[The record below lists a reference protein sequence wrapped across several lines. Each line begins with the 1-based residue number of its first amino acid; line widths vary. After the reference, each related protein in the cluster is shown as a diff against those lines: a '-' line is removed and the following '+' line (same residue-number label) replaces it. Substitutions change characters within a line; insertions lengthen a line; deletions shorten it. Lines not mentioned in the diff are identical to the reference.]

1 MLTILRDPSG
11 ITGREVH
18 AFDSGLTLQQNIQ
31 RAMPEGGADCEVY
44 INGQR
49 VDPLTDARLDLPPGA
64 DDLVTVAHRPRGFD
78 PVTWAYIISAVLT
91 VAAYAS
97 APKVPGE
104 TVLNESPNN
113 KLTGQTNIARTYQGI
128 PDVYG
133 YRRVWPDLI
142 QPSVVQYVDNVK
154 YVTEWLCVS
163 RGKGTV
169 EAIQYA
175 DTPITDIDGA
185 SPFIYEPASGPSPY
199 PELNTTTL
207 TDVLEA
213 FATPDVNG
221 QELPFAVTFAGPIE
235 RVGLITYVSG
245 DSWTFRFTDSSA
257 FAGIKALPTGTSMSV
272 STPVGSSGVEDF
284 DATFDLV
291 GYTVSG
297 GFLTFSMTRT
307 AGVMPSLSAGGSYE
321 SVLYVAPASGAPPA
335 TVVRG
340 PFTLPAEC
348 DSIRFNLAFLRG
360 LKGAA
365 EIKAEWWKIDSAGVE
380 VSGTRESRTYES
392 GDPDEFAAD
401 SFDQQF
407 FTRDIT
413 PAAGLGRYRIQFE
426 RVNATSTD
434 GVDVAKLEG
443 VFALRRYATKV
454 LPGVTVVKVT
464 TKATAQ
470 ATGFS
475 DRKFN
480 LRWTRHVRQIDSTTL
495 SASRNFA
502 RAMVHLW
509 CVAGEPVGQL
519 DTDTL
524 TAINAEGIDADL
536 LRFDGTFDDAQMSLG
551 DRLQRIADTARC
563 TLWRDGD
570 RWTVTRDQA
579 RTVPVAQLDY
589 RNLAAS
595 GDSVIT
601 YAAHLPASF
610 DGVEVEYTDETT
622 MASKA
627 YVRLSIASG
636 SVSTSST
643 PTNPRKISLP
653 GCVTTAQASNRA
665 HLEARRLLYQR
676 TTVRDTALADGGQL
690 GVGSLVRWIDPNDFA
705 GDDGLQAGEVLTIA
719 GSLITT
725 SEALDWKG
733 QTSGRI
739 LFTGT
744 NGQHL
749 GSPVVCTPHSSGAVQ
764 LASVP
769 AGLFVADGVT
779 RQLGSR
785 YAFGVGLTEAEIQ
798 SAGLYLVQEVSP
810 ASDRTVSIALAAYD
824 ARMYEAD

>member
-18 AFDSGLTLQQNIQ
+18 AVDRGLTLQQNIQ

-64 DDLVTVAHRPRGFD
+64 EDLVTVAHRPRGFD

-142 QPSVVQYVDNVK
+142 QPSVVEYIDNVR

-163 RGKGTV
+163 RGKGTL

-175 DTPITDIDGA
+175 DTPLTDVDGA
-185 SPFIYEPASGPSPY
+185 SFDTFQPATGPSPY

-207 TDVLEA
+207 TNVLEA

-221 QELPFAVTFAGPIE
+221 QELPFAVSTDDPITRPGRLEHSSTGGAFITMRFADGSTWDIIKGLATGTTLRIIQGAGPGDPGFNEDFTFQGFTESAPYVTFTFGYIVPGSVFNGAGDLVIE
-235 RVGLITYVSG
+235 
-245 DSWTFRFTDSSA
+245 DAFTINPPSSA
-257 FAGIKALPTGTSMSV
+257 PT
-272 STPVGSSGVEDF
+272 
-284 DATFDLV
+284 
-291 GYTVSG
+291 
-297 GFLTFSMTRT
+297 
-307 AGVMPSLSAGGSYE
+307 
-321 SVLYVAPASGAPPA
+321 

-340 PFTLPAEC
+340 PFTLPALC
-348 DSIRFNLAFLRG
+348 DRIRFNMAFLRG
-360 LKGAA
+360 LRGTAD
-365 EIKAEWWKIDSAGVE
+365 IKAEWWQIDSGGAE
-380 VSGTRESRTYES
+380 VSGTRQFFTYS
-392 GDPDEFAAD
+392 FTKD

-407 FTRDIT
+407 FTQDIT
-413 PAAGLGRYRIQFE
+413 PSAGLGRYRVQFS
-426 RVNATSTD
+426 RTNATSSD
-434 GVDVAKLEG
+434 GTDVAKLEE
-443 VFALRRYATKV
+443 VYALRTYATKT

-509 CVAGEPVGQL
+509 CVAGEPLSQL

-524 TAINAEGIDADL
+524 ISINSEGGEAL
-536 LRFDGTFDDAQMSLG
+536 RRFDGTFDDAQMSLG

-579 RTVPVAQLDY
+579 RSVPVAQLDY
-589 RNLAAS
+589 RNLAAG

-643 PTNPRKISLP
+643 PTNPKKISLP
-653 GCVTTAQASNRA
+653 GCVTLAQASNRA

-749 GSPVVCTPHSSGAVQ
+749 GAPVVCTPHSSGGVQ

-769 AGLFVADGVT
+769 AGLFVADGET

>member
-1 MLTILRDPSG
+1 MRDPSG
-11 ITGREVH
+11 ITGCEVH
-18 AFDSGLTLQQNIQ
+18 AFDRGITLHENIA

-78 PVTWAYIISAVLT
+78 PVTWAYIIAAVLT

-142 QPSVVQYVDNVK
+142 QPSVVEYIDNVK

-163 RGKGTV
+163 RGKGTI

-175 DTPITDIDGA
+175 DTPLTDVDGA
-185 SPFIYEPASGPSPY
+185 SNVAFEPASGPSPY

-207 TDVLEA
+207 TNVLEA

-221 QELPFAVTFAGPIE
+221 QELPFAVTAAGAVERPGRIE
-235 RVGLITYVSG
+235 HLGGSSYAL
-245 DSWTFRFTDSSA
+245 RFPDA
-257 FAGIKALPTGTSMSV
+257 AVWEPIKALALGSALRV
-272 STPVGSSGVEDF
+272 EYIGGSSGPAGF
-284 DATFDLV
+284 DIT
-291 GYTVSG
+291 TT
-297 GFLTFSMTRT
+297 LTSVTET
-307 AGVMPSLSAGGSYE
+307 AGPFVTFGLTLTSGVIDLTGNNPFEAAFRVSPPPGSL
-321 SVLYVAPASGAPPA
+321 PA

-348 DSIRFNLAFLRG
+348 DRIRFNLAFLRG
-360 LKGAA
+360 LKGTA
-365 EIKAEWWKIDSAGVE
+365 EIKAEWWKIDGSGAE
-380 VSGTRESRTYES
+380 VSGTRESRTYLGS
-392 GDPDEFAAD
+392 DPPIERIAAD

-434 GVDVAKLEG
+434 GTDVAKLEG

-475 DRKFN
+475 ERKFN
-480 LRWTRHVRQIDSTTL
+480 LRWTRHVRQIDSTTMGP
-495 SASRNFA
+495 SRNFA

-509 CVAGEPVGQL
+509 CVAGEPLSQL
-519 DTDTL
+519 DTTTL
-524 TAINAEGIDADL
+524 AAINSEGGEAL
-536 LRFDGTFDDAQMSLG
+536 RRFDGTFDDAQMSLG

-570 RWTVTRDQA
+570 QWTVTRDQA

-589 RNLAAS
+589 RNLAGG

-636 SVSTSST
+636 SVSTSTT
-643 PTNPRKISLP
+643 PTNPKKISLP
-653 GCVTTAQASNRA
+653 GCVTLAQASNRA

-725 SEALDWKG
+725 SEPLDWKG

-749 GSPVVCTPHSSGAVQ
+749 GAPVVCTPHSSGAVQ
-764 LASVP
+764 LSSVP

-785 YAFGVGLTEAEIQ
+785 YAFGVGLSEAEIQ